1 MFSII
6 LVKNLANVNRE
17 RQQWSTSDLPALPT
31 APVDTSPQVPLV
43 LMINLVTILSNLN

>member
-6 LVKNLANVNRE
+6 LVKNIANVNRE
-17 RQQWSTSDLPALPT
+17 RHQWSTSDLPALLT
-31 APVDTSPQVPLV
+31 APADISPQVPLV